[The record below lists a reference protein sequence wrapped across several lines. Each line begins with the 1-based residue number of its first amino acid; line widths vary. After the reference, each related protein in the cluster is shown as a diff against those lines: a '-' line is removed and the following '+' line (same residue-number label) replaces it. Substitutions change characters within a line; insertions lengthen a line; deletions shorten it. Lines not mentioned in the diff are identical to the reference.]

1 MPRATKPGGFPLGR
15 PINRGADSIG
25 GAEAEPDGAT
35 RPRHS
40 GPLTSAALMYVAP
53 PAIALMVLGVVW
65 EVWTKASNTPVY
77 LVPAPSVILAR
88 LFEDPGFFA
97 GHGMVTLMEAVGGF
111 LLGTAV
117 ALVGA
122 TLMAHSRLIER
133 SLYPLAILVKVTP
146 VVAFAPLFMIW
157 FGFGPVPKILI
168 AALITF
174 FPVLVN
180 GVTGFRSVDP
190 GALDFLRSICASRRQ
205 VFMLLRVP
213 SATPYLFAAFRV
225 AIPLSVIGA
234 VVGEWFSANRGL
246 GSVIFVAYSNLDMPT
261 LFAAIL
267 VLSTMGIALT
277 ILTSVLE
284 RRALFWHDVEL
295 GSDKLW

>member
-1 MPRATKPGGFPLGR
+1 MATALSECPLGDRIIRASDSNGRATP
-15 PINRGADSIG
+15 
-25 GAEAEPDGAT
+25 EADGAAV
-35 RPRHS
+35 PRRS
-40 GPLTSAALMYVAP
+40 SPLASPALLYVVP
-53 PAIALMVLGVVW
+53 PAVALTVVCVIW

-77 LVPAPSVILAR
+77 IVPAPSVVLAR
-88 LFEDPGFFA
+88 LFGDLEYFI
-97 GHGMVTLMEAVGGF
+97 GHGLITLAEAAGGF
-111 LLGTAV
+111 LLGTAI

-146 VVAFAPLFMIW
+146 VVAVAPLFVIW
-157 FGFGPVPKILI
+157 FGFGSIPKVLI

-190 GALDFLRSICASRRQ
+190 GALDFLRSIHASRRQ
-205 VFMLLRVP
+205 VFTILRVP

-234 VVGEWFSANRGL
+234 VVGEWFSADRGL
-246 GSVIFVAYSNLDMPT
+246 GSVILVAHSNLDMPT
-261 LFAAIL
+261 LFSAIL
-267 VLSTMGIALT
+267 ILSALGIALT

-295 GSDKLW
+295 GSDRQW